1 MMAGLTTPD
10 FLNNEIGKL
19 GSAPKFELPE
29 EFKSIWAPTGLS
41 LEEINRR
48 KNAIRQIQ
56 QELNTGSQT
65 VATANSGAAA
75 TDHVFASSAVPKN
88 KKWFVYAAELT
99 FYNLNQAAAAWC
111 NAGIYPNSS
120 ATANRMGLIT
130 MVLPANYSG
139 WNAQFDT
146 ATVSFPIPILM
157 NEGDIIGI
165 QRIFFQGEAQ
175 LRIFY
180 WEEDKDII
188 V

>member
-1 MMAGLTTPD
+1 MMADLTTPNY
-10 FLNNEIGKL
+10 LNNEIGKL
-19 GSAPKFELPE
+19 GEGPKFELPD
-29 EFKSIWAPTGLS
+29 EFKKIWAPTGLS

-65 VATANSGAAA
+65 IASGNSGAAA
-75 TDHVFASSAVPKN
+75 TDHIFASQAVPKN
-88 KKWFVYAAELT
+88 KKWFIYAAELT
-99 FYNLNQAAAAWC
+99 FYSINTS
-111 NAGIYPNSS
+111 NASWMNCGIYPNNTV
-120 ATANRMGLIT
+120 TANRMGLIT
-130 MVLPANYSG
+130 IVLPSATVFEQN
-139 WNAQFDT
+139 QT

-157 NEGDIIGI
+157 NEGEILGI
-165 QRIFFQGEAQ
+165 QRIAFQGEAQ